1 MTGKIKVITDPKNV
15 SAYLL
20 TGFASES
27 GFKSVITDTFNELA
41 VGQILPVY
49 TDLNNISVSGFYST
63 YYSGFLSRLT
73 SNRGW
78 GFLGDAFGKLFL
90 VVLKDGT
97 VTFTEK

>member
-1 MTGKIKVITDPKNV
+1 MTGTIKVITNPKNV

-27 GFKSVITDTFNELA
+27 GFKSVIADTFNELL
-41 VGQILPVY
+41 VGQMLPVY
-49 TDLNNISVSGFYST
+49 ANLNNVSVSGFYST
-63 YYSGFLSRLT
+63 YYSGFLSKLT
-73 SNRGW
+73 QDRGW

-97 VTFTEK
+97 VTFTSK